1 MSLSDPSAVPDAA
14 SVTRNRLVLVV
25 YTSAIFVSALLL
37 FSVQPLFTKMVLPR
51 LGGSPAVWSVA
62 MVFFQSLLLG
72 GYAYAHYLMQLRNR
86 MLPVVIHLVLL
97 VVALLTLPLSI
108 AGGWGEPPTSGYA
121 FWLLGLFAVSI
132 GLPFFALA
140 ANNPLLQA
148 WFVRTGHPN
157 GPDPYFL
164 YASSNIG
171 SFLALLSYPVLLEP
185 MFTLR
190 TQNLIWTGGYGL
202 LIVLIA
208 ACGVLLLRSPVM
220 AVADVGAEAIDAPAP
235 PWILRARWIFLAAVP
250 SGLLIAVTA
259 HISTDVAAAPLLWVL
274 PLSLY
279 LLTWV
284 LVFQSRPL
292 LPHKWILLLQPL
304 AIAGVIVL
312 LAVGGE
318 QNLLL
323 TLGGHQLCFFVIAMA
338 CHGELARTRPAA
350 KYLTGFY
357 VALSFGGMVG
367 GLFAGLIA
375 PFTFSWIAEYP
386 ILLACAALCRPPG
399 GNERLARWS
408 NWYWPLLAVLAV
420 ALIAPTYNT
429 GKVFTWLDTNRVWVI
444 GAVGVLSALLAL
456 GLNANRWKI
465 FATVAVALAL
475 IRAYPSDDGRV
486 ETVRSFFGVHKI
498 VVTSNGQYH
507 VLMHGTTIYGAE
519 KYQNDD
525 GTPVTGRPEPI
536 TYYHKDGGIGQ
547 AIAAMRERKG
557 GPLRVAVI
565 GLGSGTLACASEP
578 GETWKFFEI
587 DQTMVDTAK
596 DPKYFTYISKCE
608 PDMKPVIG
616 DARLTFAK
624 EAAGTL
630 RPDHRRRLFVGCD
643 PDPSRDR
650 GGDGDLQGQAGAAG
664 RCGDACVQPASRT
677 GQRRGR
683 HRRRQRSQE
692 LGLQRGYQPRR
703 GIHLLDHG
711 GGLGARGGRCRQ
723 AGVVG
728 PMGTDRSRRQPA
740 GLDRRLLQRAR
751 RGVAAAEEGRGVS
764 LKRTIRR
771 LVRNHSRLSLLA
783 ARHDQPETIV
793 KKLALSFMAGAGALL
808 ATSAFAAPLSNGLTA
823 LPDSNI
829 EQVRM
834 VCNEN
839 GRCWRERSERRV
851 IVREFLR

>member
-1 MSLSDPSAVPDAA
+1 MISEPSA
-14 SVTRNRLVLVV
+14 SRNRLVLVV
-25 YTSAIFVSALLL
+25 YTAAIFVSALLL

-72 GYAYAHYLMQLRNR
+72 GYAYAHFLMKMSNR
-86 MLPVVIHLVLL
+86 VIPVAIHLVLL
-97 VVALLTLPLSI
+97 VIALLTLPLSI
-108 AGGWGEPPTSGYA
+108 ASGWGQPPTSGYA

-208 ACGVLLLRSPVM
+208 SCGVLLLRSPANAGAINM
-220 AVADVGAEAIDAPAP
+220 PADDPDAPAP
-235 PWILRARWIFLAAVP
+235 SWILRARWIFLAAVP

-292 LPHKWILLLQPL
+292 LPHKWMLLAQPL
-304 AIAGVIVL
+304 AITGVIIL

-323 TLGGHQLCFFVIAMA
+323 TLGGHQLGFFVIAMA

-375 PFTFSWIAEYP
+375 PFTFSWVAEYP
-386 ILLACAALCRPPG
+386 ILLALAALCRPPG
-399 GNERLARWS
+399 GAERLPRWS
-408 NWYWPLLAVLAV
+408 GWYWPFLAVLAI
-420 ALIAPTYNT
+420 ALIAPSYAS
-429 GKVFTWLDTNRVWVI
+429 GKLFFWLEDWRVWMI

-456 GLNANRWKI
+456 AFNANRWKI
-465 FATVAVALAL
+465 FATVAVALVL
-475 IRAYPSDDGRV
+475 LRFYPSDDGRV

-498 VVTSNGQYH
+498 VVTPNGQYH
-507 VLMHGTTIYGAE
+507 VLMHGTTIHGAE
-519 KYQNDD
+519 KFKNDD
-525 GTPVTGRPEPI
+525 GTPATGRPEPI

-547 AIAAMRERKG
+547 AITAIRERKG
-557 GPLRVAVI
+557 APLKVAVI
-565 GLGSGTLACASEP
+565 GLGSGTLTCASEP
-578 GETWKFFEI
+578 GEDWKFFEI
-587 DQTMVDTAK
+587 DQSMVDTAR
-596 DPKYFTYISKCE
+596 DPKYFTYIQNCE
-608 PDMKPVIG
+608 PNLKPVIG
-616 DARLTFAK
+616 DARLTFTK
-624 EAAGTL
+624 EPGGVYDLIIVDAYSSDAIPIHLATEEAMAIYKEKLAPQGAVVMHVSNRHLELASVIVGIADANDMKSWVYSEDSGRDNEYIFSTSVVVSAREEADVGKL
-630 RPDHRRRLFVGCD
+630 ASSDVWAETEADEKQRVWTDDYSNVLGAVYRRL
-643 PDPSRDR
+643 RD
-650 GGDGDLQGQAGAAG
+650 G
-664 RCGDACVQPASRT
+664 
-677 GQRRGR
+677 
-683 HRRRQRSQE
+683 
-692 LGLQRGYQPRR
+692 
-703 GIHLLDHG
+703 
-711 GGLGARGGRCRQ
+711 
-723 AGVVG
+723 
-728 PMGTDRSRRQPA
+728 
-740 GLDRRLLQRAR
+740 
-751 RGVAAAEEGRGVS
+751 
-764 LKRTIRR
+764 
-771 LVRNHSRLSLLA
+771 
-783 ARHDQPETIV
+783 
-793 KKLALSFMAGAGALL
+793 
-808 ATSAFAAPLSNGLTA
+808 
-823 LPDSNI
+823 
-829 EQVRM
+829 EQ
-834 VCNEN
+834 
-839 GRCWRERSERRV
+839 
-851 IVREFLR
+851 

>member
-1 MSLSDPSAVPDAA
+1 MTSEPSA
-14 SVTRNRLVLVV
+14 SRNRLVLVV
-25 YTSAIFVSALLL
+25 YTAAIFVSALLL

-72 GYAYAHYLMQLRNR
+72 GYAYAHFLMKLRNR
-86 MLPVVIHLVLL
+86 VLPVAVHLVVL

-108 AGGWGEPPTSGYA
+108 AVGWGEPPTSGYA

-148 WFVRTGHPN
+148 WFVRTGHPS

-208 ACGVLLLRSPVM
+208 ACGALLLRSP
-220 AVADVGAEAIDAPAP
+220 ANAAILNMPLDDPDAPAP
-235 PWILRARWIFLAAVP
+235 SWMLRARWIFLAAVP

-292 LPHKWILLLQPL
+292 LPHKWMLLAQPL
-304 AIAGVIVL
+304 AIAGVIIL

-375 PFTFSWIAEYP
+375 PFTFSWVAEYP
-386 ILLACAALCRPPG
+386 ILLALAALCRPPG
-399 GNERLARWS
+399 GAERLPRWS
-408 NWYWPLLAVLAV
+408 NWYWPFLAVLAV
-420 ALIAPTYNT
+420 VLIAPSYSS
-429 GKVFTWLDTNRVWVI
+429 GKVFGWLDDHRVWLI
-444 GAVGVLSALLAL
+444 GAIGVLSALLAL

-465 FATVAVALAL
+465 FATVVVALVVL
-475 IRAYPSDDGRV
+475 RAYPSDDGRV

-498 VVTSNGQYH
+498 VVTANGQYH
-507 VLMHGTTIYGAE
+507 VLMHGTTIHGAE
-519 KYQNDD
+519 KFRNDD
-525 GTPVTGRPEPI
+525 GSPVTGRPEPI

-547 AIAAMRERKG
+547 AIAAVRERKG
-557 GPLRVAVI
+557 APLRVAVI
-565 GLGSGTLACASEP
+565 GLGSGTLTCASEP
-578 GETWKFFEI
+578 GEDWKFFEI
-587 DQTMVDTAK
+587 DQSMVDTAR
-596 DPKYFTYISKCE
+596 DPKYFTYIQNCE
-608 PDMKPVIG
+608 PNLKPVIG
-616 DARLTFAK
+616 DARLTFAR
-624 EAAGTL
+624 E
-630 RPDHRRRLFVGCD
+630 PDGIY
-643 PDPSRDR
+643 
-650 GGDGDLQGQAGAAG
+650 DLIIV
-664 RCGDACVQPASRT
+664 DAYSSDAIP
-677 GQRRGR
+677 
-683 HRRRQRSQE
+683 
-692 LGLQRGYQPRR
+692 
-703 GIHLLDHG
+703 IHL
-711 GGLGARGGRCRQ
+711 A
-723 AGVVG
+723 
-728 PMGTDRSRRQPA
+728 T
-740 GLDRRLLQRAR
+740 
-751 RGVAAAEEGRGVS
+751 EEAMAIY
-764 LKRTIRR
+764 K
-771 LVRNHSRLSLLA
+771 
-783 ARHDQPETIV
+783 
-793 KKLALSFMAGAGALL
+793 KKLAPQGAVVMHVSNRHLELSSVVVGIADANDMKSWVYDEDSGRDNEYIFSTSVVVSAREEADVGKLASSDVWAETEADEKQRVWTDDYSNVLGAVWRRLRDG
-808 ATSAFAAPLSNGLTA
+808 
-823 LPDSNI
+823 
-829 EQVRM
+829 EQ
-834 VCNEN
+834 
-839 GRCWRERSERRV
+839 
-851 IVREFLR
+851 

>member
-1 MSLSDPSAVPDAA
+1 MTSPDPSAATEQP
-14 SVTRNRLVLVV
+14 SLSRNRLVLIV

-62 MVFFQSLLLG
+62 MVFFQSLLLA

-86 MLPVVIHLVLL
+86 MLPVAIHLALL
-97 VVALLTLPLSI
+97 VIALLTLPLSI

-148 WFVRTGHPN
+148 WFVRTGHPS

-208 ACGVLLLRSPVM
+208 GCGVLLLGSPASA
-220 AVADVGAEAIDAPAP
+220 AVDILAEDSDTPAP

-292 LPHKWILLLQPL
+292 LPHKWMLMAQPL
-304 AIAGVIVL
+304 AITGVIVL
-312 LAVGGE
+312 LAFGGE

-338 CHGELARTRPAA
+338 CHGELARTRPSA

-375 PFTFSWIAEYP
+375 PFAFSWIAEYP
-386 ILLACAALCRPPG
+386 ILLALAALCRPPG
-399 GNERLARWS
+399 GDERLPRWS
-408 NWYWPLLAVLAV
+408 GWYWPFVAVLAL
-420 ALIAPTYNT
+420 ALIAPSWFGGNI
-429 GKVFTWLDTNRVWVI
+429 FAWLDGHRVWVI
-444 GAVGVLSALLAL
+444 GAVGVFSALLAL

-465 FATVAVALAL
+465 FVTVAVALVL
-475 IRAYPSDDGRV
+475 IRAYPADDGRV

-498 VVTSNGQYH
+498 LVTPHGQYH
-507 VLMHGTTIYGAE
+507 VLMHGTTIHGAQ
-519 KYQNDD
+519 KFQNDD
-525 GTPVTGRPEPI
+525 GTPISGRPEPI

-547 AIAAMRERKG
+547 AITAIRERKG
-557 GPLRVAVI
+557 APLRVAVI
-565 GLGSGTLACASEP
+565 GLGAGTLTCASEP

-587 DQTMVDTAK
+587 DQTMVDTAR
-596 DPKYFTYISKCE
+596 DPKYFSYIQNCA
-608 PDMKPVIG
+608 PDLKPVIG
-616 DARLTFAK
+616 DARLTFAREPDGIYDLIIVDAYSSDAIPIHLATE
-624 EAAGTL
+624 EAMEIYKSKLAPQGAVLMHVSNRHLELSSVVVGIAEENDLKSWVYSEDSNRDDEYIFATSVVISAREEADVGKL
-630 RPDHRRRLFVGCD
+630 ASSEQWALTEANENQRVWTDDYSNVLGAVWRRL
-643 PDPSRDR
+643 R
-650 GGDGDLQGQAGAAG
+650 DGD
-664 RCGDACVQPASRT
+664 
-677 GQRRGR
+677 
-683 HRRRQRSQE
+683 E
-692 LGLQRGYQPRR
+692 
-703 GIHLLDHG
+703 
-711 GGLGARGGRCRQ
+711 
-723 AGVVG
+723 
-728 PMGTDRSRRQPA
+728 
-740 GLDRRLLQRAR
+740 
-751 RGVAAAEEGRGVS
+751 
-764 LKRTIRR
+764 
-771 LVRNHSRLSLLA
+771 
-783 ARHDQPETIV
+783 
-793 KKLALSFMAGAGALL
+793 
-808 ATSAFAAPLSNGLTA
+808 
-823 LPDSNI
+823 
-829 EQVRM
+829 
-834 VCNEN
+834 
-839 GRCWRERSERRV
+839 
-851 IVREFLR
+851 